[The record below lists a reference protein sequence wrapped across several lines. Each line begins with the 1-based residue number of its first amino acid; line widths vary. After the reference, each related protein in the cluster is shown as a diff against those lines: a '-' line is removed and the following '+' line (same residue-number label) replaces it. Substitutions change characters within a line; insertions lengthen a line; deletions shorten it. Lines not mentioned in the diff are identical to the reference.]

1 MISRTWRGW
10 TTHENAGAYEAL
22 LLTSILPG
30 IRARLESGYHGAFLY
45 RREIGNEVEFLTT
58 MLFDSM
64 EIVRHFAGDDYEVAV
79 VPAAARELL
88 VRFDSR
94 SSHYEVLLSPE

>member
-45 RREIGNEVEFLTT
+45 RREIGNEVEFLTA

-64 EIVRHFAGDDYEVAV
+64 EIVRQFAGDDCEVAV

-94 SSHYEVLLSPE
+94 SAHYEVLLSPE